1 VQLPIPPPLPPM
13 LGRLGREP
21 PGDLFQPVLELEQTL
36 AG

>member
-1 VQLPIPPPLPPM
+1 VQLPIPRSLPPM
-13 LGRLGREP
+13 LGRLAREL